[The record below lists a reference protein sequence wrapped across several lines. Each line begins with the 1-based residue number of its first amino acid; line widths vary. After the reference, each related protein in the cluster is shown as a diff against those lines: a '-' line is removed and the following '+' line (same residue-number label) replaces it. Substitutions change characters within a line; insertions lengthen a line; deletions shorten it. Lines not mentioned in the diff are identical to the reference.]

1 MERSKAAPR
10 GASPALAL
18 GGHHVDDLAAAGDQV
33 GEQAGGLVRQGPHLG
48 LGGLR
53 EACDHGGIDGIGLGA
68 LPDGFGEVAHLRR
81 VHHHHG
87 QPGRRQSGG
96 GHALEATGGL
106 DGDQHRLEDAQ
117 LFAQLRQ
124 TLAVAP
130 GDKRAALGK
139 NRYVE
144 PVLGNVDAYDPASH
158 LHHHPSLPNR
168 ASLAAQATV
177 RVRWNDG
184 RGIALSYGLGGPRT
198 RRSPLRHRVD
208 QYTRSRRNRITRTE
222 VGGSASMACADGWE
236 TGRPAIG
243 LALDQCEY
251 RRLVMIAW

>member
-1 MERSKAAPR
+1 MRPRRWRSAAIMSTIWRRRATRSASRRVASSGKAR
-10 GASPALAL
+10 TW
-18 GGHHVDDLAAAGDQV
+18 
-33 GEQAGGLVRQGPHLG
+33 GLV
-48 LGGLR
+48 
-53 EACDHGGIDGIGLGA
+53 ACAKRAITAAFDGIGLGA

-106 DGDQHRLEDAQ
+106 DGDQHRLEDTQ

-130 GDKRAALGK
+130 GDKRAVLGK

-208 QYTRSRRNRITRTE
+208 QYTRSRRNRITRTRAAY
-222 VGGSASMACADGWE
+222 VATQRALRQTPRACSPADRAARS
-236 TGRPAIG
+236 GRRA
-243 LALDQCEY
+243 
-251 RRLVMIAW
+251 